1 MTPSPMPAAAVGGV
15 PDWVPIAALAIS
27 LLAFG
32 AAVVNTWVNLRSW
45 RDKRSVHLTLIRSA
59 EPAELFRGMKVAS
72 DAAKWTL
79 FNAGEGSLVSPT
91 VKLHLT
97 TGLPNYVDFEGPLHG
112 KSSLDGRY
120 RFEMFCGDSLEADL
134 YGAKGEAEWVDS
146 RGKRRTARVVIQG
159 SR

>member
-1 MTPSPMPAAAVGGV
+1 MTPSLVPAAGGV

-45 RDKRSVHLTLIRSA
+45 KDKRSVHLTLIRSA
-59 EPAELFRGMKVAS
+59 EPAELLRGMKVAS

-91 VKLHLT
+91 VNLHLT
-97 TGLPNYVDFEGPLHG
+97 TGRANYVDFEGPLHG

-120 RFEMFCGDSLEADL
+120 RFEIFSGDSLKADL
-134 YGAKGEAEWVDS
+134 YGATGDAEWVDS
-146 RGKRRTARVVIQG
+146 RGKRRTASVVIQG